1 MNQPGLFAELKR
13 RNVYK
18 VAVAYAII
26 GWLLIQIATATF
38 PVLEIPAW
46 GAKLV
51 IAVVVLGFPIALI
64 LAWAF
69 ELTPE
74 GIKRTE
80 EVALNK
86 SIRHRTG
93 RKLIGVIVILMVI
106 AVAFFAFRFL
116 RPKSTDATIRSTA
129 PLPVP
134 ASTPAAIPEKSI
146 AVLPFA
152 SLSEDKANAYF
163 AEGIQDELLT
173 RLSKI
178 ADLKVISRTS
188 TLKFKSAPENLADIG
203 RLLGVANIVEGSV
216 QRSGDQ
222 VRVNVQLIKAATDSH
237 LWADI
242 YDRKLTDIFAVESE
256 IAKSIAE
263 KLQAKLT
270 TPELTALATFPTP
283 NQEAY
288 ELYLKG
294 RFFLD
299 KRTGENLRKA
309 IEYFDASIAKDSS
322 YPLAYVGLGDAWS
335 LLPNYGAAPARES
348 IPQAK
353 AAIRKALEMDAMLPE
368 AHATFGR
375 LLCYDFDFPRSI
387 AELDRA
393 IVLKPNYAMAHHWLS
408 SGPLMGLGDFDRAVA
423 SGKRAIELDPLSLI
437 NNADL
442 GWVYF
447 CARRYD
453 EAIAQ
458 ARRTLEMDPRFYTAR
473 YYLGNALQLK
483 GNLNEAAAEYEK
495 AAELDDDPVVLAFIS
510 QAYARSGREKE
521 ARAILTR
528 LTEQA
533 KSRYVSPYSFAI
545 MFIGLR
551 ENDRAMDVLERAYA
565 EGAGYDLFVLKV
577 DPLLD
582 DLRGNP
588 RFEALVGKIL
598 APKS

>member
-18 VAVAYAII
+18 VAVAYAIV
-26 GWLLIQIATATF
+26 GWLLIQIATSTF
-38 PVLEIPAW
+38 PALEIPQWAV
-46 GAKLV
+46 KLV
-51 IAVVVLGFPIALI
+51 IVFVVLGFPVALI

-80 EVALNK
+80 EVALNEP
-86 SIRHRTG
+86 IRQRTG
-93 RKLIGVIVILMVI
+93 RKIIGIIVILMLI
-106 AVAFFAFRFL
+106 AAGFFAFQFL
-116 RPKSTDATIRSTA
+116 RPKSTGANRVAASA
-129 PLPVP
+129 PSP
-134 ASTPAAIPEKSI
+134 APAEPAIPEKSI

-163 AEGIQDELLT
+163 ADGIQDELLT

-188 TLKFKSAPENLADIG
+188 TLKFKSAPENLPDIG
-203 RLLGVANIVEGSV
+203 RQLGVANIVEGSV

-270 TPELTALATFPTP
+270 GAELTAIDTFPNP

-288 ELYLKG
+288 ELFLKG
-294 RFFLD
+294 RYFLD

-335 LLPNYGAAPARES
+335 LLPNYGAAPSRES

-353 AAIRKALEMDAMLPE
+353 AAIKKALELDEMLAE
-368 AHATFGR
+368 AHATYGR
-375 LLCYDFDFPRSI
+375 LLCYDFDFPRAT

-393 IVLKPNYAMAHHWLS
+393 IALKPNYAMAHHWLS
-408 SGPLMGLGDFDRAVA
+408 SGPLMGVGDFDRAIV

-458 ARRTLEMDPRFYTAR
+458 TRRTLEMDARFYIAR
-473 YYLGNALQLK
+473 YYLGNALQFKGELK
-483 GNLNEAAAEYEK
+483 EATAEYEK
-495 AAELDDDPVVLAFIS
+495 AAELDDDPVVLAFLS

-521 ARAILTR
+521 ARTILTR

-533 KSRYVSPYSFAI
+533 KSRYVSPYSFAV

-551 ENDRAMDVLERAYA
+551 ENDRAIEALERAYD
-565 EGAGYDLFVLKV
+565 EGAGYDLFLLKV
-577 DPLLD
+577 DPMLD
-582 DLRGNP
+582 DLRGNQ
-588 RFEALVGKIL
+588 RFEALVSKIL
-598 APKS
+598 APKA

>member
-1 MNQPGLFAELKR
+1 MNLPSLFSELKR

-18 VAVAYAII
+18 VAVAYAIV
-26 GWLLIQIATATF
+26 GWFLIQIATATF
-38 PVLEIPAW
+38 PVLEVPAW
-46 GAKLV
+46 AAKLV
-51 IAVVVLGFPIALI
+51 IALVVLGFPIAVI

-80 EVALNK
+80 EVALNE
-86 SIRHRTG
+86 STRHRTG
-93 RKLIGVIVILMVI
+93 RKLVGIIVALAVI
-106 AVAFFAFRFL
+106 AAGLWAFQFWGK
-116 RPKSTDATIRSTA
+116 KSSKTMRVSASPPTA
-129 PLPVP
+129 
-134 ASTPAAIPEKSI
+134 ASTSPAIPNKSI

-188 TLKFKSAPENLADIG
+188 TLKFKSSPEDLTDIG
-203 RLLGVANIVEGSV
+203 RQLGVANVVEGSV

-270 TPELTALATFPTP
+270 APELTAIEKSPTP

-294 RFFLD
+294 RFFWN
-299 KRTGENLRKA
+299 KRTGANLRKA
-309 IEYFDASIAKDSS
+309 IEYFNEAITKDPSFAR
-322 YPLAYVGLGDAWS
+322 AYVGVADSYS
-335 LLPNYGAAPARES
+335 LLPGYGAASPEES
-348 IPQAK
+348 MPPAK
-353 AAIRKALEMDAMLPE
+353 AAAKKALELDETLAE
-368 AHATFGR
+368 AHASLGLI
-375 LLCYDFDFPRSI
+375 LLYEFEFDRSV
-387 AELDRA
+387 AEFARA
-393 IVLKPNYAMAHHWLS
+393 IQLDSNYAMAHHWLS
-408 SGPLMGLGDFDRAVA
+408 SGPLMALADFDPAITA
-423 SGKRAIELDPLSLI
+423 GKRAIELDPLSLI

-442 GWVYF
+442 GWVY
-447 CARRYD
+447 CMARRYD
-453 EAIAQ
+453 DAIAQ
-458 ARRTLEMDPRFYTAR
+458 ARKTLEMDPRFYVAR
-473 YYLGNALQLK
+473 YYLGHALQFSGHLP
-483 GNLNEAAAEYEK
+483 EATAEYAK
-495 AAELDDDPVVLAFIS
+495 AAELDDDPVVLALLG
-510 QAYARSGREKE
+510 QAYARSGRTDE
-521 ARAILTR
+521 ARAILAR
-528 LTEQA
+528 LTEHA
-533 KSRYVSPYSFAI
+533 KSHYVSGYSFAI
-545 MFIGLR
+545 VFLGLG
-551 ENDRAMDVLERAYA
+551 EKEHAMEALEQAYRVD
-565 EGAGYDLFVLKV
+565 AGYDLFLIKV
-577 DPLLD
+577 DPILD

-588 RFEALVGKIL
+588 RFEALVQKIL